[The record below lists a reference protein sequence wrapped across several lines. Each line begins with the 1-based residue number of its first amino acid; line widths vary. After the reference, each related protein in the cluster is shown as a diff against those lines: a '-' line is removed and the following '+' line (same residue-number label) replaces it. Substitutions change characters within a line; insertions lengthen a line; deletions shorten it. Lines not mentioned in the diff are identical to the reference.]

1 MMLHKRSQAKKI
13 KVILSKVDKLTP
25 KQIDMIVTAVMSM
38 PDSAIEKVVSQIEKD
53 PAGILKDIR
62 VPLRRY

>member
-13 KVILSKVDKLTP
+13 RVSLSKLDQLTP
-25 KQIDMIVTAVMSM
+25 RQIDMFVTAVMSM
-38 PDSAIEKVVSQIEKD
+38 PEPAIKNVIAQLEKD

-62 VPLRRY
+62 VPVRRY

>member
-1 MMLHKRSQAKKI
+1 ME
-13 KVILSKVDKLTP
+13 LTP
-25 KQIDMIVTAVMSM
+25 RQIDMIVTAVMSM
-38 PDSAIEKVVSQIEKD
+38 PDSAIEKVVSQIEKN